1 MEAKINSLD
10 VHSVDNFINL
20 SLDRF
25 MSVEREATHSDPTV
39 DILVTHLRT
48 FAVTSESIVLD
59 FSNGSIFVVN
69 VPSFHYH
76 SIEVL

>member
-10 VHSVDNFINL
+10 VYSVDNFINL

-25 MSVEREATHSDPTV
+25 ISVEREATHSDPTV
-39 DILVTHLRT
+39 DILITHLRT
-48 FAVTSESIVLD
+48 FTVTPEAIVLD

-69 VPSFHYH
+69 VPSFYYH